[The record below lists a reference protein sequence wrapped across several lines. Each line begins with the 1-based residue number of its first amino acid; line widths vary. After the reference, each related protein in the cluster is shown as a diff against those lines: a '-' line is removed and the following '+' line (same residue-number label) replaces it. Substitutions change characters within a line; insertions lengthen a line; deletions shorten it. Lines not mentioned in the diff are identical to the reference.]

1 MEIIRLSGYTED
13 EKADRQTHPIP
24 KQRKEHGLKD
34 GEWSISDD
42 GVRDLIRYYARE
54 AGVRNLERELA
65 NLARKAVKE
74 IVTGGAVKVAVSRKN
89 LSKFAGVRKYRFG
102 EVEDQDMVGVVTG
115 LCLDR
120 GRWRAAVDRVW
131 HPAG

>member
-1 MEIIRLSGYTED
+1 M
-13 EKADRQTHPIP
+13 
-24 KQRKEHGLKD
+24 
-34 GEWSISDD
+34 
-42 GVRDLIRYYARE
+42 RDLIRYYARE

-115 LCLDR
+115 LAWTEVGGEPLSIESVTLPGKGKVNDR
-120 GRWRAAVDRVW
+120 ETRRGIVNRAGCRKFRQITES
-131 HPAG
+131 